1 MILVINLNASLD
13 KRYELVDFAK
23 GKIIR
28 AKSVDNTPGGKGIH
42 VANVDTILGEET
54 VVTGFL
60 GGKTGEFVAGR
71 LCDYGIAGDFVK
83 VAGETRSCLAILTED
98 GAQTEILE
106 PGPDV
111 SREELKKFRAKYT
124 ELLGKADIVVAS
136 GSVPRGVPVDFY
148 AELIAEAHQAGK
160 KFLLDTSGDLLACGI
175 AARPD
180 FIKPN
185 RDEMEAL
192 RGYRLSNEEDVVREI
207 RHFLDDGIEMAA
219 ISLGREG
226 SLVGVKDQVYRVT
239 VPRIACKNPVG
250 SGDSYVAGIAAG
262 FARKLPIE
270 DILRLGAACGTANA
284 LEAESGFVQKK
295 IVAQLLPRISVEKL
309 AV

>member
-23 GKIIR
+23 GKIVR

-71 LCDYGIAGDFVK
+71 LYDYGITGDFVS

-106 PGPDV
+106 PGPEV
-111 SREELKKFRAKYT
+111 SAGELKKFRAKYT
-124 ELLGKADIVVAS
+124 ELLANADIVVAS
-136 GSVPRGVPVDFY
+136 GSVPQGVPVDFY
-148 AELIAEAHQAGK
+148 AELIKEANAAGK
-160 KFLLDTSGDLLACGI
+160 KFLLDTSGDLLARGLE
-175 AARPD
+175 AQPD

-185 RDEMEAL
+185 RDEIEAL
-192 RGYRLSNEEDVVREI
+192 RGYRLHSEEDVLREI
-207 RHFLDDGIEMAA
+207 RHFLDDGIEIAA
-219 ISLGREG
+219 ISLGSEG
-226 SLVGVKDQVYRVT
+226 SLVGVGDEIYRVK
-239 VPRIACKNPVG
+239 VPRIDCQNPVG

-262 FARKLPIE
+262 LSRKLPIE
-270 DILRLGAACGTANA
+270 DTLRLGAACGTANA
-284 LEAESGFVQKK
+284 LEAESGFVQKSVVEELLAQISIEK
-295 IVAQLLPRISVEKL
+295 IA
-309 AV
+309 

>member
-23 GKIIR
+23 GKIVR
-28 AKSVDNTPGGKGIH
+28 AKSVDNNPGGKGIH

-71 LCDYGIAGDFVK
+71 LYDYGITGDFVS

-106 PGPDV
+106 PGPEV
-111 SREELKKFRAKYT
+111 SAGELKKFRAKYT
-124 ELLGKADIVVAS
+124 ELLANADIVVAS
-136 GSVPRGVPVDFY
+136 GSVPQGVPVDFY
-148 AELIAEAHQAGK
+148 AELIKEANAAGK
-160 KFLLDTSGDLLACGI
+160 KFLLDTSGDLLARGLE
-175 AARPD
+175 AQPD

-185 RDEMEAL
+185 RDEIEAL
-192 RGYRLSNEEDVVREI
+192 RGYRLHSEEDVLREI
-207 RHFLDDGIEMAA
+207 RHFLDDGIEIAA
-219 ISLGREG
+219 ISLGSEG
-226 SLVGVKDQVYRVT
+226 SLVGVGDEIYRVK
-239 VPRIACKNPVG
+239 VPRIDCQNPVG

-262 FARKLPIE
+262 LSRKLPIE
-270 DILRLGAACGTANA
+270 DTLRLGAACGTANA
-284 LEAESGFVQKK
+284 LEAESGFVQKSVVEELLAQISIEK
-295 IVAQLLPRISVEKL
+295 IA
-309 AV
+309 